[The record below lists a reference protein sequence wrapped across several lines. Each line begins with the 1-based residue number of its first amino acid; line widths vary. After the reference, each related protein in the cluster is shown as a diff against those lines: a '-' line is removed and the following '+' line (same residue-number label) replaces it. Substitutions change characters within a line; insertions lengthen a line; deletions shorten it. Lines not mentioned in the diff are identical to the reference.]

1 MENLVM
7 PCQKNG
13 LSSIPTLASGTMLD
27 HSTFHKFLSK
37 GNSSKR
43 LDFFK
48 CHKEQIHS
56 YLIGFIESE
65 PPTLYREF
73 ILKNAEGQGRVRVYL
88 DSFEAALSGNVETFL
103 EDQKN
108 IGYIRAMEGYHLN
121 DVYGFTVAF
130 KDALWRSSCEY
141 NDSKQN
147 PADLL
152 NNDDIFTFNKLLD
165 GSYYLLSLSF
175 LETRDEIIMRHREQ
189 LQALQRFAAGVVSVF
204 DEENIWSQTT
214 QGVFDVFGLN
224 GTFLLPEED
233 RFKKTG
239 FEAAR
244 MIGLQVTSRDLEE
257 ILEGIFLSMKPMGL
271 DINNKLHHLSG
282 SMSTDQFR
290 FVASPLMDRKSQ
302 LTGVLCVHDQGRTFR
317 FSKFDRN
324 LLYQFSY
331 FTGAVSANCRM
342 VSEIAEQKE
351 DLRNLTTR
359 LISVQEEE
367 RKKIAADI
375 HDVLTQALTGI
386 GYKALYCM
394 EIVGQDVD
402 RLYLELE
409 LLTETINDAL
419 RQSRQIISNLRPH
432 ILDDIGI
439 IAAFRKL
446 TGDFGKKF
454 GIEVQFSHPDH
465 LQVEPNKGIALFR
478 ILQEALHNARR
489 HAMASTIGLSL
500 SLETKDCLLMSV
512 KDNGRGFDP
521 RKKNRQRQRPGL
533 GLLTMRERTEDLGGE
548 FNVDSSPGKGCRILV
563 KIPLGG
569 QTDDR

>member
-1 MENLVM
+1 MSW
-7 PCQKNG
+7 QKNQ
-13 LSSIPTLASGTMLD
+13 LNPVPTLVSGTMLNY
-27 HSTFHKFLSK
+27 STFHKFLSK
-37 GNSSKR
+37 GNPDRR
-43 LDFFK
+43 LDFFR
-48 CHKEQIHS
+48 CHKEQIHA
-56 YLIGFIESE
+56 YLIGFLESE

-73 ILKNAEGQGRVRVYL
+73 ILKNAEGQGRTRVYL
-88 DSFEAALSGNVETFL
+88 DSFEAALSGNVENFL

-130 KDALWRSSCEY
+130 KDALWRTSREY

-147 PADLL
+147 PDDLL

-165 GSYYLLSLSF
+165 NSYYLLSLSF
-175 LETRDEIIMRHREQ
+175 IETRDEIIIRHREQ

-204 DEENIWSQTT
+204 DEENIWAQTT

-224 GTFLLPEED
+224 GTFILPDGES
-233 RFKKTG
+233 FKETG

-244 MIGLQVTSRDLEE
+244 MIGLQVAQRDLKE
-257 ILEGIFLSMKPMGL
+257 IREGIFRSLKPMGL
-271 DINNKLHHLSG
+271 DENNNLHHLS
-282 SMSTDQFR
+282 SSIDTDQFR

-302 LTGVLCVHDQGRTFR
+302 LSGILCVHDQGRTFR

-342 VSEIAEQKE
+342 VSEIAEKKD

-375 HDVLTQALTGI
+375 HDVLTQAMTGI

-394 EIVGQDVD
+394 EIVGQDVE
-402 RLYLELE
+402 RLYQELE

-432 ILDDIGI
+432 ILDDIGV

-446 TGDFGKKF
+446 IGDFGKKF
-454 GIEVQFSHPDH
+454 GIEVKFSHPDY
-465 LQVEPNKGIALFR
+465 LQINPDKGIALFR

-489 HAMASTIGLSL
+489 HAMASTINLSL
-500 SLETKDCLLMSV
+500 SLEKKGCLLMSV
-512 KDNGRGFDP
+512 EDNGRGFDP
-521 RKKNRQRQRPGL
+521 RTKKRQRQRTGL

-548 FNVDSSPGKGCRILV
+548 FKVDSRPGKGCTVIV
-563 KIPLGG
+563 KIPFEV
-569 QTDDR
+569 QTDGR

>member
-1 MENLVM
+1 MENPVM

-13 LSSIPTLASGTMLD
+13 LSPIPALVSGTMLD
-27 HSTFHKFLSK
+27 HSTFHKFLSA
-37 GNSSKR
+37 GNTAKR
-43 LDFFK
+43 LDFFR
-48 CHKEQIHS
+48 CHKEQIHA
-56 YLIGFIESE
+56 YLIEFIESE

-108 IGYIRAMEGYHLN
+108 IGYVRAMEGYHLN

-130 KDALWRSSCEY
+130 KDALWRTSREY
-141 NDSKQN
+141 NDAKQN

-175 LETRDEIIMRHREQ
+175 LETRDEIILRHRGQ

-204 DEENIWSQTT
+204 DEENIWAQTT

-224 GTFLLPEED
+224 GTFLLPDGD
-233 RFKKTG
+233 RFKGTG
-239 FEAAR
+239 LDAAR
-244 MIGLQVTSRDLEE
+244 MIGLQVTSRDLEK
-257 ILEGIFLSMKPMGL
+257 ILEGIFESRKPMGL
-271 DINNKLHHLSG
+271 DSNNQLHHLSG
-282 SMSTDQFR
+282 SMDTDQFR

-342 VSEIAEQKE
+342 VSEIAEKKE

-402 RLYLELE
+402 RLYQELE

-432 ILDDIGI
+432 ILDDIGV

-446 TGDFGKKF
+446 IGDFGKKF
-454 GIEVQFSHPDH
+454 GLDVQFSHPDD
-465 LQVEPNKGIALFR
+465 LQIDPDKGIALFR

-489 HAMASTIGLSL
+489 HAMASTIALSL
-500 SLETKDCLLMSV
+500 SLEKKGCLLMSV

-521 RKKNRQRQRPGL
+521 RKKIRQRQRPGL
-533 GLLTMRERTEDLGGE
+533 GLLTMRERTEDLGGT
-548 FNVDSSPGKGCRILV
+548 FKVDSSPGKGCRILV
-563 KIPLGG
+563 KIPLRG
-569 QTDDR
+569 QADGR